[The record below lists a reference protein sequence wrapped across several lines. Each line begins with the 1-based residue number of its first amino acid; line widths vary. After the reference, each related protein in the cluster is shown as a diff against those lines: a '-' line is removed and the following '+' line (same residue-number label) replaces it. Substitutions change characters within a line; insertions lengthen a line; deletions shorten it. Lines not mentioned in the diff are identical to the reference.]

1 MARTARD
8 ATEEETEGETEEE
21 AKPASKPE
29 WKQGSPHGSKPG
41 SEPGSKPGPEREA
54 GAAAAGPGA
63 ARARGAAA
71 GPAPAMRWAGGLRA
85 RWRRLPRWWPLP
97 LCALLGAAGGAGWGL
112 LQPPEYA
119 ATAYV
124 LVVPAKGS
132 DPASALGFAQAYGR
146 VATSGAVL
154 AAAHRASHV
163 PLGALRGGIRTTT
176 SPDAPMIEITGTA
189 RSARASADLA
199 NAVARSL
206 TRTGNEAGD
215 RTGARLLVFSPA
227 SAPAA
232 PASPSAPLAT
242 GVGACAGG
250 LLGGLLLL
258 VRPARERQRT
268 GHTAV
273 VPAPATDAVASGA
286 VPAAED
292 SVR

>member
-8 ATEEETEGETEEE
+8 ATEEETDGETEDE
-21 AKPASKPE
+21 AKPASKSE
-29 WKQGSPHGSKPG
+29 WKQGSPRGSKPG
-41 SEPGSKPGPEREA
+41 SEREA
-54 GAAAAGPGA
+54 EAAAVGSGA

-119 ATAYV
+119 ATGYV

-215 RTGARLLVFSPA
+215 STGARLLVFSPA

-258 VRPARERQRT
+258 VRPARERQRA

-273 VPAPATDAVASGA
+273 VPAPATDSVASGA

-292 SVR
+292 SGR